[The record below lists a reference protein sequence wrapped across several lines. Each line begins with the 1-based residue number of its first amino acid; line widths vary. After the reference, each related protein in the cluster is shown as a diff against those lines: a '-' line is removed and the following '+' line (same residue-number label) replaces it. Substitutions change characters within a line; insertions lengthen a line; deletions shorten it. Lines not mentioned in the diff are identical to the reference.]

1 MLFAATVSL
10 LVISTNSLKIHREYR
25 MPCLTLRRRDGIFL
39 PIILGVFA
47 FNQTGVSGLRLGDKT
62 LL

>member
-1 MLFAATVSL
+1 MSHLEE
-10 LVISTNSLKIHREYR
+10 KRW
-25 MPCLTLRRRDGIFL
+25 DIFF